1 MTKNRFFQSQGPF
14 TISDIAKNLGL
25 QDQKLINDNFE
36 IKDIQNLNIAEASD
50 ITFFNSQ
57 KYKKDV
63 EKTKAEVCIT
73 TDKLEKYLPKNCKK
87 IIVKE
92 VLYALA
98 LVSKM
103 FYPKADLD
111 YLDLDVETPDLKKY
125 KNVKFGKNVF
135 IGKNVEIGENSTIGN
150 NSIIES
156 NVKIGK
162 NCVVG
167 SDVTLKCCEINESVR
182 IQDGCKLGIKG
193 FGFIPLQ
200 SKNIPMPHIGS
211 LLIMKNVE
219 IGSCCT
225 IDRGSMGNT
234 IIGENTYVDNQVH
247 IAHNVVIG
255 KNCIIAGQVGF
266 AGSSKLGDNVRIG
279 GQAGISGHL
288 SIGNNVSIGGG
299 SGVVKNIPDNS
310 KVMGYPATDMKD
322 FVKKLT

>member
-1 MTKNRFFQSQGPF
+1 MNHQ
-14 TISDIAKNLGL
+14 
-25 QDQKLINDNFE
+25 
-36 IKDIQNLNIAEASD
+36 
-50 ITFFNSQ
+50 
-57 KYKKDV
+57 
-63 EKTKAEVCIT
+63 
-73 TDKLEKYLPKNCKK
+73 

-103 FYPKADLD
+103 FYPKADID
-111 YLDLDVETPDLKKY
+111 YLDLDVEIPDLKKY
-125 KNVKFGKNVF
+125 KNVKFGKNVL

-167 SDVTLKCCEINESVR
+167 SDVTLKCCEIKENVS

-225 IDRGSMGNT
+225 IDRGSLSITSIGKNT
-234 IIGENTYVDNQVH
+234 FLYNQVH
-247 IAHNVVIG
+247 VAHNVKIG
-255 KNCIIAGQVGF
+255 DNCIIAGQEGI
-266 AGSSKLGDNVRIG
+266 AGSTTIGNNVMIG

-288 SIGNNVSIGGG
+288 KIGNNVKIGG
-299 SGVVKNIPDNS
+299 SSCVIKNLPDNS
-310 KVMGYPATDMKD
+310 KVMGYPATEIRN
-322 FVKKLT
+322 

>member
-1 MTKNRFFQSQGPF
+1 MQKNRFFQSQGPF
-14 TISDIAKNLGL
+14 TISNIVKKLGL
-25 QDQKLINDNFE
+25 QDEKLINDDFK
-36 IKDIQNLNIAEASD
+36 IKDIQNLNTAEVSD

-63 EKTKAEVCIT
+63 EKTKAKACIT
-73 TDKLEKYLPKNCKK
+73 TNKLEKYLPKNCKK

-103 FYPKADLD
+103 FYPKADID
-111 YLDLDVETPDLKKY
+111 YLDLDVEIPDLKKY
-125 KNVKFGKNVF
+125 KNVKFGKNVL

-167 SDVTLKCCEINESVR
+167 SDVTLKCCEIKENVN

-234 IIGENTYVDNQVH
+234 VIGENTYVDNQVY

-266 AGSSKLGDNVRIG
+266 AGSSTLGNNVMIG

-288 SIGNNVSIGGG
+288 KVGNNVQIGGG
-299 SGVVKNIPDNS
+299 SGVIKDIPNNS
-310 KVMGYPATDMKD
+310 KVMGYPAKNIRE
-322 FVKKLT
+322 FLKENK